1 MTELDFSE
9 AAVAK
14 LSPAELVSALAE
26 LSPDDPAVETLDID
40 VVARRIDP
48 KKLSKERFVDLLS
61 AIGRLADAGADVDLS
76 TMDPQN
82 FARIIAR
89 ASDDQVEAAAADPA
103 LRRMVLDELFRR
115 MTVHFI
121 PDRAREGK
129 VVMAFRVSGGSGEGG
144 FDHYAVLIEDRQ
156 CTVRSGPSTDAKTTI
171 TLSPTNLLKLATG
184 NASAKMM
191 FVRRKVKV
199 AGSLGFAAGFMEM
212 FEVPKA

>member
-1 MTELDFSE
+1 M
-9 AAVAK
+9 
-14 LSPAELVSALAE
+14 
-26 LSPDDPAVETLDID
+26 
-40 VVARRIDP
+40 
-48 KKLSKERFVDLLS
+48 LS

-76 TMDPQN
+76 TMDLQN
-82 FARIIAR
+82 FARIISR

-103 LRRMVLDELFRR
+103 LRGMVLDELFRR
-115 MTVHFI
+115 MTAHFI
-121 PDRAREGK
+121 SERTREGK
-129 VVMAFRVSGGSGEGG
+129 VVMAFRVTGGIGEEGY
-144 FDHYAVLIEDRQ
+144 DHYAVQIEDRQ
-156 CTVRSGPSTDAKTTI
+156 CTVRSGPSTDAKATT